1 MQTTRIDALAVVSLA
16 VIVCFLEPVIHEG
29 LGHGVAA
36 VALGAPLQHVSSV
49 DMAADESRLAPWAV
63 RIVSA
68 AGIISNLIFG
78 ILAIALLQ
86 RLRSASANV
95 RYFLWL
101 LGHSNLFVGSGY
113 MLALSFASF
122 GDIADIVAG
131 LSWAL
136 LAQLASTA
144 IGLAIA
150 RATFF
155 HAAKTLDEFIGPVDR
170 RRRAI
175 MLTVLP
181 YFVIGIVN
189 TLAGVLNPVGPQY
202 ILISAAAA
210 SFGGHM
216 PIAYLPFALRV
227 PRPTT
232 PAVPLTPVRDSRWM
246 AAAALS
252 LALLFAILAPG
263 VPR

>member
-1 MQTTRIDALAVVSLA
+1 MQSARIDALAVVSIA

-63 RIVSA
+63 RIVAA

-78 ILAIALLQ
+78 VLALALQ
-86 RLRSASANV
+86 RRLPSASANV

-131 LSWAL
+131 LSWSFV
-136 LAQLASTA
+136 AQLALTA
-144 IGLAIA
+144 IGLTIA
-150 RATFF
+150 LATFF
-155 HAAKTLDEFIGPVDR
+155 HAAKTLDEFLGPVDR
-170 RRRAI
+170 RRRAV
-175 MLTVLP
+175 LLATLP
-181 YFVIGIVN
+181 YLVIGVAN
-189 TLAGVLNPVGPQY
+189 TLAGVLNPEGPLF

-216 PIAYLPFALRV
+216 PMAWLPFAVRG
-227 PRPTT
+227 PRPET
-232 PAVPLTPVRDSRWM
+232 PAQPHAPVRDSRWN

-252 LALLFAILAPG
+252 LALLFAVLAPG